1 MTRKRQIAII
11 TGLFVA
17 LAFCSP
23 WVHSRL
29 TEANKQTFPN
39 PVIVVDPA
47 HRKFSVGSLPWAND
61 FTTPRSITLDTQ
73 ALKMLRSFQEPPSRP
88 TAAVEPML
96 LFLTVLW
103 ARNRWNPFR
112 SIVAIGTASIVLVIE
127 TRRHLF
133 GSAQFLVV
141 LAVFAV
147 LLRTSPS
154 NRPKI

>member
-1 MTRKRQIAII
+1 MTRKRQIALIAGI
-11 TGLFVA
+11 FA
-17 LAFCSP
+17 AFAFCAT

-29 TEANKQTFPN
+29 TEANKQTLRN

-47 HRKFSVGSLPWAND
+47 HREFSAGSLTLATD
-61 FTTPRSITLDTQ
+61 FTDPRSIPLDMQ
-73 ALKMLRSFQEPPSRP
+73 ARSLPEPPSRP

-112 SIVAIGTASIVLVIE
+112 SIIAIGTASNILVIE

-154 NRPKI
+154 NPPKI